1 MGGSGCCGYCGRTA
15 ADPIDPMGRVPAFDA
30 VVGPIAPIVPIVVV
44 PNVPMELMF
53 MLLAGRRMGV
63 CGGIMSPFIGV
74 IGLQQNHSVIH
85 WKCLL
90 VMVVRILRKF

>member
-30 VVGPIAPIVPIVVV
+30 VVVPTPIVVPIVPMVPVVV

-63 CGGIMSPFIGV
+63 CGGIMSPLIGV
-74 IGLQQNHSVIH
+74 IGLQQNHSVI
-85 WKCLL
+85 K
-90 VMVVRILRKF
+90 